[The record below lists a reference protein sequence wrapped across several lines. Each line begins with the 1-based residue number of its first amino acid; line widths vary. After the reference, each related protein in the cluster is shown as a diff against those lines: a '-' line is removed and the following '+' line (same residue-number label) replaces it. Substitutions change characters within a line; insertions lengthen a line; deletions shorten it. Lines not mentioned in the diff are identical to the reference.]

1 MVDLDNDF
9 ELFWADCGP
18 TSGDSFPEDPSRQLS
33 ISGPGGHRH
42 DAATSGQLAEQ
53 LVDARP
59 GGGSHAEDDNLDV
72 LELVTN
78 GSRCFKS
85 PAFLV

>member
-1 MVDLDNDF
+1 M
-9 ELFWADCGP
+9 ADCGP
-18 TSGDSFPEDPSRQLS
+18 TSGESFPEDPSRQLS

-72 LELVTN
+72 LELVTY
-78 GSRCFKS
+78 GSRCFES